1 MALTLP
7 TFTERDDYEK
17 GFSAYF
23 DKEIAPCLAEADE
36 TRLAALAL
44 VKKRSR
50 IAYPVIAALILCC
63 LLVGLTII
71 NANRSG
77 GKVAGDLIGMFF
89 IGIIVLLAWVNQ
101 PAKDAIS
108 YEKELLV
115 PKVAGFFGTFTY
127 QNRGAVS
134 YDDVLRGRIVPGGSA
149 GVMATEAL
157 SGTQGGK
164 QVDICHL
171 STLRHEGKRNAVV
184 FAGFY
189 VKISVTKKFSG
200 VTVVMDGHEPHLSN
214 SSDLQDVSL
223 EDPDFAR
230 MYKVMSSD
238 QIEARYLLAPDLMEH
253 LKELSAL
260 HGNNW
265 LQCSFIDQTLTIAI
279 RTPAELFPTTSITSP
294 EHDEEDVHIILTRL
308 HSVLSVV
315 DLLEDHLD

>member
-115 PKVAGFFGTFTY
+115 PKVAGFF
-127 QNRGAVS
+127 
-134 YDDVLRGRIVPGGSA
+134 
-149 GVMATEAL
+149 
-157 SGTQGGK
+157 
-164 QVDICHL
+164 
-171 STLRHEGKRNAVV
+171 
-184 FAGFY
+184 
-189 VKISVTKKFSG
+189 
-200 VTVVMDGHEPHLSN
+200 
-214 SSDLQDVSL
+214 
-223 EDPDFAR
+223 
-230 MYKVMSSD
+230 
-238 QIEARYLLAPDLMEH
+238 AP
-253 LKELSAL
+253 
-260 HGNNW
+260 
-265 LQCSFIDQTLTIAI
+265 
-279 RTPAELFPTTSITSP
+279 
-294 EHDEEDVHIILTRL
+294 
-308 HSVLSVV
+308 
-315 DLLEDHLD
+315 